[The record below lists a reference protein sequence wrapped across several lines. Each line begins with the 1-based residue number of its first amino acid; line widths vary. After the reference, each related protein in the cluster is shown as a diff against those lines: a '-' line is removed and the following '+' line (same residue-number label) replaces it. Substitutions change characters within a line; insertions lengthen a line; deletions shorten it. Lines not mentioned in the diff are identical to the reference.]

1 MSLNNSKK
9 VIKQNVS
16 PLDGEWI
23 SLDLETTGLSP
34 VKDEIIEIGAVR
46 FRDRKCVE
54 KFSSFV
60 KPSQKLGNFVKTLT
74 GIKQSD
80 VDGAPDVKS
89 VLKILQKF
97 IGDSEV
103 IGHNIQFDV
112 NFLLEDELLLPGNKI
127 DTLDLA
133 HTLLPDVESFTL
145 ESLKLNFSIESSR
158 SHRALDDAIAA
169 GELYLQLGS
178 IAEKL
183 DLIVLKEIEQLS
195 LRSSWG
201 LHSFWDRIIDYKM
214 NDEFSNEIV
223 SDFGVKYRGV
233 NISRFAKE
241 KVSKLDDDIPKEIN
255 QHQDG
260 HFGLVQRV
268 FGNEG
273 RLNDVLSSFEYRP
286 EQEKMA
292 EKIFES
298 MSSEENLIVEAGTGV
313 GKTLAYLIPS
323 IVYSI
328 SNNKRVVIS
337 TNTINLQNQLISKDL
352 PLALSAVGLVDK
364 DFLKSFKF
372 CELKG
377 RGNYLCFKGLDKA
390 IMDKNISIDS
400 AKLMSKVLVWLTK
413 TQSGDR
419 SEIGLISSKYSDYWS
434 RISAKEEKDCIGVN
448 GVCFLKQAR
457 QTAFESNIVVVN
469 HSLLISD
476 IVSGGTLIPEYDLLI
491 IDEGQDIEKVSTKH
505 FGFELSQSNL
515 EDVFVRIS
523 EYSDLLKTFDFKSK
537 LDLSDISDVNSFS
550 ENLRTTSLNVVKS
563 LKELFKEIEI
573 FFTEEAKD
581 FNKKECVRITETVRS
596 LPIWSEI
603 EKLWEDFNNDGDLL
617 LINLS
622 KLREKFDLDKYRD
635 DSKLG
640 ALISDVS
647 RYKKLVEDFKAQMK
661 EFFPHP
667 EKNGIYWVSDLVR
680 SNRNLVLNKAPFNV
694 SEYLENNLF
703 QQKKSVVITGATLS
717 DGSGFDYIKDK
728 LGFDNSTEMLLGSP
742 FDYQKSVLV
751 CVPEDI
757 PNPKEYDFQLALE
770 QSIYYSVLATNGRAL
785 VLFTSNASL
794 NRTARALKKSL
805 MPQGINVF
813 AQGIDGN
820 ATQVVK
826 KFLRSKDSVLFG
838 TSSLWEGVD
847 IQGDSLKL
855 VIMTKLPFDVP
866 TDPIISARSEVYDEP
881 FTQYSIP
888 EALIKFRQG
897 FGRLIRKKDDRG
909 VFIILDKRIINNSY
923 GKLFFQSL
931 PDTNF
936 KKTKIGMLDNEIMGW
951 LSSNELEN
959 SK

>member
-9 VIKQNVS
+9 VIDKQGS

-23 SLDLETTGLSP
+23 ALDLETTGLSP
-34 VKDEIIEIGAVR
+34 VKDEIIEIGAVK
-46 FRDRKCVE
+46 FRDRKRIE
-54 KFSSFV
+54 DFSSFV

-74 GIKQSD
+74 GIQQSD
-80 VDGAPDVKS
+80 VDRAPDVKS
-89 VLKILQKF
+89 VLKILKNF

-103 IGHNIQFDV
+103 IGHNIQFDI
-112 NFLLEDELLLPGNKI
+112 NFLLENELELSGNKV

-145 ESLKLNFSIESSR
+145 ESLKLNFGIKSSR

-169 GELYLQLGS
+169 GELYLQLGT
-178 IAEKL
+178 IAEEL

-195 LRSSWG
+195 LRSSWD
-201 LHSFWDRIIDYKM
+201 LHSFWNRIIDYKM
-214 NDEFSNEIV
+214 NDSFSNEKT
-223 SDFGVKYRGV
+223 SDFDVRYRGV
-233 NISRFAKE
+233 NISRFVKE
-241 KVSKLDDDIPKEIN
+241 QVPKLDDVIHKEIN
-255 QHQDG
+255 QDQDV
-260 HFGLVQRV
+260 HFDLVQKV

-273 RLNDVLSSFEYRP
+273 GLSDVLNSFEYRF

-292 EKIFES
+292 AKILDS
-298 MSSEENLIVEAGTGV
+298 MLSEENLIVEAGTGV
-313 GKTLAYLIPS
+313 GKSLAYLIPS

-328 SNNKRVVIS
+328 INNKRVVIS
-337 TNTINLQNQLISKDL
+337 TNTINLQNQLVSKDL
-352 PLALSAVGLVDK
+352 PLALSAIGLIDK
-364 DFLKSFKF
+364 DFLKNFKF

-377 RGNYLCFKGLDKA
+377 RENYLCFKSFDKA
-390 IMDKNISIDS
+390 ILDQNISVDS

-419 SEIGLISSKYSDYWS
+419 SEIGLISSKYLDSWS
-434 RISAKEEKDCIGVN
+434 RISAKDAKNCIGIN
-448 GVCFLKQAR
+448 GVCFLNQAR
-457 QTAFESNIVVVN
+457 QIAFESNIVIVN

-476 IVSGGTLIPEYDLLI
+476 IVSGGTSIPEYDFLI
-491 IDEGQDIEKVSTKH
+491 IDEGQDIEKISTKH
-505 FGFELSQSNL
+505 FGFEISQSNL
-515 EDVFVRIS
+515 FDVFIRIS
-523 EYSDLLKTFDFKSK
+523 EYSEILKTFDFKAKFDS
-537 LDLSDISDVNSFS
+537 SDISEVNSFS
-550 ENLRTTSLNVVKS
+550 ENLKTTSLNVVTS
-563 LKELFKEIEI
+563 LKELFKEIEV
-573 FFTEEAKD
+573 FFTQETEG
-581 FNKKECVRITETVRS
+581 FNKKESARITGTVRS

-603 EKLWEDFNNDGDLL
+603 EKLWEDFNNDGGSLL
-617 LINLS
+617 FNLS
-622 KLREKFDLDKYRD
+622 KLRQKFDLDKYSD
-635 DSKLG
+635 DPKLSTV
-640 ALISDVS
+640 ISDIS
-647 RYKKLVEDFKAQMK
+647 RYKKLVEDFKVQMN

-667 EKNGIYWVSDLVR
+667 EKNGIYWISDSSR

-694 SEYLENNLF
+694 NEYLENNLF
-703 QQKKSVVITGATLS
+703 TQKKSVVITGATLS
-717 DGSGFDYIKDK
+717 DGNGFDYIKEK
-728 LGFDNSTEMLLGSP
+728 LGFDNSSEMLLGSP

-770 QSIYYSVLATNGRAL
+770 QSIYYSVLATSGRAL

-794 NRTARALKKSL
+794 NKTARALKKSL
-805 MPQGINVF
+805 MPHGINVF

-826 KFLRSKDSVLFG
+826 KFLRSKNSVLFG

-909 VFIILDKRIINNSY
+909 VFIILDNRIINNHY

-931 PDTNF
+931 PDVTLR
-936 KKTKIGMLDNEIMGW
+936 KIKIDMLDNEINEW
-951 LSSNELEN
+951 LSDSEEGGA
-959 SK
+959 K